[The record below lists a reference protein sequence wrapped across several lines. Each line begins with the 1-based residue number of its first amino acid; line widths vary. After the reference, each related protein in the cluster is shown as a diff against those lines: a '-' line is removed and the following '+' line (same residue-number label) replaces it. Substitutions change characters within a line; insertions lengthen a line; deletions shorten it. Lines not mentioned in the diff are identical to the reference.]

1 MDMPSL
7 PAQLS
12 TRQLKYKGTVK
23 IIFRFMHLQ
32 KNTSTPL
39 LFENTLLNAAKERSC
54 HY

>member
-32 KNTSTPL
+32 KK
-39 LFENTLLNAAKERSC
+39 NTLLNAAIERSC